1 MLNRFRRTSADYPR
15 QFWLLFWGM
24 LLNSTG
30 ASLIWPFLT
39 IYMRQRLGIPL
50 TTVALLLTLQS
61 VFWLLATSVAGPA
74 MDRVGRKTAMLVS
87 LMGNAATLI
96 AMSVAGTLPLWV
108 LLAAA
113 YGAFNPLY
121 RIGADAMI
129 ADIIEPDRRVDA
141 YALMRTG
148 INLGISIGPAIGGF
162 ITSVSYALA
171 FHLAAGAHLA
181 FTLLIVF
188 LVAETVPQRGPTD
201 RPQSEMS
208 YAPVLRDRPFMAFCG
223 MLVVVMMPGS
233 LMFLLLPVY
242 LKENFGL
249 PESQYGFIM
258 AANAAMV
265 VVLQYGVTSI
275 AKRYRP
281 LLVLTVGALFYALG
295 AGSVAW
301 GWAFPTFLASMVVL
315 TVGEMLIFPTSTAL
329 TANLAPPDMR
339 ARYMGFYSLT
349 WAVGR
354 GIGPVIGGLLNDH
367 IAPVAIWYGALAL
380 GVAGA
385 LGFVWLDRSPRRR
398 AAWTQPDLRPADQG
412 LEHESPL
419 TP

>member
-1 MLNRFRRTSADYPR
+1 MLNRLRTTTADYPR

-39 IYMRQRLGIPL
+39 IYIRQRLGIPL

-61 VFWLLATSVAGPA
+61 AFWLLATSVAGPA
-74 MDRVGRKTAMLVS
+74 MDQLGRKTAMLVS
-87 LMGNAATLI
+87 LIGNAATLI
-96 AMSVAGTLPLWV
+96 AMSVADTFPLWV

-129 ADIIEPDRRVDA
+129 ADTIEPDRRVDA
-141 YALMRTG
+141 YALMRTS
-148 INLGISIGPAIGGF
+148 INMGISIGPAIGGF

-188 LVAETVPQRGPTD
+188 LVAETMPPQRGSTEQP
-201 RPQSEMS
+201 RSEMS

-258 AANAAMV
+258 ATNAAMV
-265 VVLQYGVTSI
+265 VAFQYGITRI
-275 AKRYRP
+275 AKRHRP
-281 LLVLTVGALFYALG
+281 LLALTVGALFYALG

-301 GWAFPTFLASMVVL
+301 GWTFPAFLASMIVL

-349 WAVGR
+349 WAIGR

-367 IAPVAIWYGALAL
+367 IAPVAIWYGALVM
-380 GVAGA
+380 GIVGA
-385 LGFVWLDRSPRRR
+385 LGFLWLDRSPRRR
-398 AAWTQPDLRPADQG
+398 DAWTQSGLRPPDQG
-412 LEHESPL
+412 LA
-419 TP
+419 T